1 MSQSGK
7 VLHLY
12 VEVRSAPDQNG
23 GKGTFGGNEE
33 GIAQGRALQ
42 DSPAELLSQLATQT
56 TCQAVTKSS
65 AAHRL
70 VQDCTHSQSPSRN
83 TVSFQLQ
90 QASSSPKVSKRWSL
104 PCDGASASH
113 SSPGKVAIPHTPP
126 NCRRLNEEE
135 VSSGKRSVV
144 TFSYV
149 EKSNVQTVGSPRNSV
164 HERGTREERS
174 TPSHFRKR
182 LSDPV
187 WFGSPDSS
195 CSSSPKLTFRSPGS
209 HQQTFSPGLR
219 QPPLDPIG
227 RAATQRAV
235 EEFGSPL
242 LRIKLAHALEHTSF
256 SRYSQQPRCQ
266 SWAGSPVQRQNINV
280 NPKDHVTDRSQAI
293 CGLPRSPA
301 SDQLSSQ
308 SRQSP
313 RARPGS
319 CVEPQSFLHWS
330 GEERAVAGSPATK
343 RHIQRRTFN
352 RSTSPQGAILQLGNN
367 VVEGLN
373 QLSDSKSSSPAHSP
387 EVARR
392 LAEEATKV
400 SSIFTEARKSSLHN
414 ALGEHAS
421 SSISGEFHN
430 SPPNAQQ
437 SKQTLKMNIP
447 LNDQHTPA
455 TDNTDSHQPE
465 NSILLSHSHNTNSL
479 NNYDT
484 QQEVCVQKSQHQSSI
499 LSAAQSSPALP
510 SRFLR
515 PSHPPTELSS
525 PIRDPRLFQAEL
537 RAPDTPTLHR
547 RQTPQY
553 TGDSWSPSL
562 DRRGDLSCFEKGD
575 CTELARRLF
584 INQSVEEAPVSWTT
598 RHLWGIHVENSP
610 RPSPE
615 TGFGSNNDRPP
626 NRQLSQR
633 RRPLSPTAQQK
644 RAEQRRREILLLGPV
659 VLDSPEE
666 DEGCDEEEGEGN
678 EVEGYRAGQQPRL
691 QRIEEPPEAEQNGA
705 MGGSSSRSSSGVTGS
720 LGDRDCV
727 SPESSQSS
735 HQSNETGAAT
745 SGIQTDSACAV
756 PVPSLHCQR
765 IARAKWEFLFGTPAE
780 EAASR
785 GEKNSLENSTAP
797 PSGNSSESP
806 TPTPPTSLPL
816 LSANHEVQHVEVE
829 LVTPP
834 PTIIGTSPK
843 TGIIR
848 RTLKYSET
856 DLDAVPLRCYRET
869 DIDEV
874 LLAEQDDADSAFG
887 SNRSVQ
893 GTSGTGSSP
902 LRGLAYRRTD
912 GEGVEERRGGRE
924 EEEEED
930 DEEEDEEEEEMV
942 SWASVRMQGDNRKQQ
957 YAAQEKP
964 EVFGHLLKRPM
975 ETFFDNHHPALKS
988 PILVSGPRC
997 AAEDTFS
1004 RHFESIMESHR
1015 AKGTSYN
1022 SLDSEELLT
1031 SSTQTVLTFDLPT
1044 LTPAIHG
1051 LVCHSARQIVQLS
1064 FAPLAHD
1071 ERPSLSDSIF
1081 TMTGDSDATRA
1092 PSSERLSSGSD
1103 DTPPR
1108 GRECAQLGSSWYSNP
1123 SFSLPS
1129 REKARL
1135 ATDSELDQDL
1145 SDRLGLGSSDT
1156 LTNGSHRADMAAAK
1170 RLAKRLF
1177 NLDGFRKS
1185 DVARHLSKNND
1196 FSRMVA
1202 EEYLSFFNFTG
1213 LVLDQALRTF
1223 LRQFALMGETQERE
1237 RVLSHFSR
1245 RYLDCNPKVM
1255 PSEDAVHTLTCAL
1268 MLLNT
1273 DLHGQNIG
1281 KRMSCTQFIGNL
1293 EGLNNG
1299 QDFPKDLLKA
1309 LYNSIKNQKLQWT
1322 LDEEELRKSFSELGD
1337 SLCDSNTSKSMKRVG
1352 SSGKPL
1358 SEEETQPSGM
1368 LLYKNGFLV
1377 RKVHADSDGKRTPR
1391 GKRGWKTF
1399 YVILKGL
1406 ILYLQKG
1413 EYRPD
1418 KQLSD
1423 EDLKNAVSIHHSLAM
1438 KASDYSKRPNV
1449 FYLRTADWRVYLFQ
1463 APNAEQMQSWI
1474 TRINTVA
1481 TMFSAPPFPA
1491 AIGSQKKFS
1500 RPLLPGTMSKLS
1512 EEEQVRSHEARF
1524 RAISTELAELR
1535 SYPPD
1540 RKVKG
1545 RELEEYRQRD
1555 EYLEFEKTRYG
1566 TYVMLLRA
1574 KIRSGEEDLSVF
1586 ESQLLEDNGLQRAHS
1601 SPTLQDSSQASQA
1614 SSTRDGANS
1623 SKASGCSSK
1632 VRQEGQRH
1640 SYRQAVKK

>member
-12 VEVRSAPDQNG
+12 VEVRSAPDQSG
-23 GKGTFGGNEE
+23 GKE
-33 GIAQGRALQ
+33 GIAQGHSVQ
-42 DSPAELLSQLATQT
+42 DSPAELLSQLASQKS
-56 TCQAVTKSS
+56 VTK
-65 AAHRL
+65 ATTAHRL
-70 VQDCTHSQSPSRN
+70 VRDSTPSPSRN
-83 TVSFQLQ
+83 SFQQ
-90 QASSSPKVSKRWSL
+90 TSSSPKVTTLRS
-104 PCDGASASH
+104 DGVSAVMP
-113 SSPGKVAIPHTPP
+113 SSGKVSP
-126 NCRRLNEEE
+126 NCRRFREEE
-135 VSSGKRSVV
+135 VRDGTRSVV
-144 TFSYV
+144 TFSYI
-149 EKSNVQTVGSPRNSV
+149 EKSNVKTVDSPRNQ
-164 HERGTREERS
+164 RGPREERS
-174 TPSHFRKR
+174 TPSHIRKR

-187 WFGSPDSS
+187 WFGSPNSS
-195 CSSSPKLTFRSPGS
+195 CSSSPKQTFRSPGS
-209 HQQTFSPGLR
+209 RQFSPSLR
-219 QPPLDPIG
+219 QPALDPIG

-242 LRIKLAHALEHTSF
+242 LRIKLAHALEQASAAH
-256 SRYSQQPRCQ
+256 YKPRCQ
-266 SWAGSPVQRQNINV
+266 SWAGSPVQRQNL
-280 NPKDHVTDRSQAI
+280 KEHVVDKAV

-308 SRQSP
+308 SRHPKLQSP
-313 RARPGS
+313 
-319 CVEPQSFLHWS
+319 LHWS
-330 GEERAVAGSPATK
+330 TEDRAVAGSPATK
-343 RHIQRRTFN
+343 RHVHRN
-352 RSTSPQGAILQLGNN
+352 PSPQGAILQLGNN
-367 VVEGLN
+367 VAEGLN

-400 SSIFTEARKSSLHN
+400 SSIFTEARRSSPHN
-414 ALGEHAS
+414 ALGEPA
-421 SSISGEFHN
+421 GEFHT
-430 SPPNAQQ
+430 PAPNAQM
-437 SKQTLKMNIP
+437 LKMNIP
-447 LNDQHTPA
+447 LNDQQTPA
-455 TDNTDSHQPE
+455 IDNADSHQPE
-465 NSILLSHSHNTNSL
+465 NSTHSHETNS
-479 NNYDT
+479 
-484 QQEVCVQKSQHQSSI
+484 QQDVHKSI
-499 LSAAQSSPALP
+499 LSACPSSPAIP
-510 SRFLR
+510 SRVLR

-525 PIRDPRLFQAEL
+525 PMRDPRLFQVDL

-547 RQTPQY
+547 RQLPQY
-553 TGDSWSPSL
+553 ARESWSLSL
-562 DRRGDLSCFEKGD
+562 DNRGDPSCFERGD
-575 CTELARRLF
+575 CTEIARRLF
-584 INQSVEEAPVSWTT
+584 INQSVEEAPVSWTS
-598 RHLWGIHVENSP
+598 RQQWGNQVENSP
-610 RPSPE
+610 RPEPE
-615 TGFGSNNDRPP
+615 FGSTNDQTPDGRSG
-626 NRQLSQR
+626 RH
-633 RRPLSPTAQQK
+633 RRPLSPATQQK

-659 VLDSPEE
+659 ALDSAEE
-666 DEGCDEEEGEGN
+666 DEGCEEEGQGN
-678 EVEGYRAGQQPRL
+678 EVEGNEAEQPRV
-691 QRIEEPPEAEQNGA
+691 EEAPEVEQNGA

-745 SGIQTDSACAV
+745 SGIQTDSGCAV

-765 IARAKWEFLFGTPAE
+765 IARAKWEFLFGTPTE
-780 EAASR
+780 EAAGR
-785 GEKNSLENSTAP
+785 GEKNSLETSTAP

-806 TPTPPTSLPL
+806 TPTPPSSLPL

-834 PTIIGTSPK
+834 PAVIGTSPK

-874 LLAEQDDADSAFG
+874 LLAEQDDDDSAFG

-893 GTSGTGSSP
+893 GNSGTGSSP
-902 LRGLAYRRTD
+902 LGGLAY
-912 GEGVEERRGGRE
+912 GRE
-924 EEEEED
+924 EEE
-930 DEEEDEEEEEMV
+930 EEEEEMV

-957 YAAQEKP
+957 YAAEEEP
-964 EVFGHLLKRPM
+964 EVFRHLLKRPM

-997 AAEDTFS
+997 GAEDTFS

-1051 LVCHSARQIVQLS
+1051 PVCQSARQIVQLS

-1081 TMTGDSDATRA
+1081 TVTGDSDATRA
-1092 PSSERLSSGSD
+1092 PSSERLSSESD

-1108 GRECAQLGSSWYSNP
+1108 GHQCSQLGSSWYSNP

-1129 REKARL
+1129 RDKARL

-1145 SDRLGLGSSDT
+1145 SDRLGLGSSET
-1156 LTNGSHRADMAAAK
+1156 LTNGSHRADVAAAR

-1213 LVLDQALRTF
+1213 LAVDQALRTF

-1237 RVLSHFSR
+1237 RVLSHFSK
-1245 RYLDCNPKVM
+1245 RYWDCNPKII

-1293 EGLNNG
+1293 EGLNEG
-1299 QDFPKDLLKA
+1299 QDFHKDLLKA

-1337 SLCDSNTSKSMKRVG
+1337 SLCDSTASRSVKGEG
-1352 SSGKPL
+1352 SSGKNL
-1358 SEEETQPSGM
+1358 TDDTQPTGL

-1399 YVILKGL
+1399 YAILKGL

-1418 KQLSD
+1418 KQLSE

-1481 TMFSAPPFPA
+1481 AMFSAPPFPA

-1512 EEEQVRSHEARF
+1512 EEEQIRSHEARF
-1524 RAISTELAELR
+1524 RALSTELAELR

-1601 SPTLQDSSQASQA
+1601 SPTLQDSSQASQISQA
-1614 SSTRDGANS
+1614 SSARDGGTS
-1623 SKASGCSSK
+1623 SRASGCSSSK
-1632 VRQEGQRH
+1632 PRQEGQRH

>member
-12 VEVRSAPDQNG
+12 VEVRSAPDPSG
-23 GKGTFGGNEE
+23 GKE
-33 GIAQGRALQ
+33 GIAQGHSVQ
-42 DSPAELLSQLATQT
+42 DSPAELLSQLASQT
-56 TCQAVTKSS
+56 TVTKAS

-70 VQDCTHSQSPSRN
+70 VQDCTHTQSPSRK
-83 TVSFQLQ
+83 SFQIQ
-90 QASSSPKVSKRWSL
+90 QASSSPSVTKRWSA
-104 PCDGASASH
+104 PCDGVSAVH
-113 SSPGKVAIPHTPP
+113 SPPIMPSSGKVTVPHTPP
-126 NCRRLNEEE
+126 NFRRFNEEE
-135 VSSGKRSVV
+135 VSDGTRSVV
-144 TFSYV
+144 TFSYI
-149 EKSNVQTVGSPRNSV
+149 EKSNVKTVDSPRKTV
-164 HERGTREERS
+164 CERGTREERS

-195 CSSSPKLTFRSPGS
+195 CSSSPKLTFRSPGR

-219 QPPLDPIG
+219 QPALDPIG

-242 LRIKLAHALEHTSF
+242 LRIKLAHALEQASS
-256 SRYSQQPRCQ
+256 SRYNQQPRCQ
-266 SWAGSPVQRQNINV
+266 SWAGSPVQRQNISV
-280 NPKDHVTDRSQAI
+280 NLKDLRSQAV

-308 SRQSP
+308 SKQP
-313 RARPGS
+313 ES
-319 CVEPQSFLHWS
+319 CVESQSPLHWS
-330 GEERAVAGSPATK
+330 AEDRAVAGSPATK
-343 RHIQRRTFN
+343 RHVHRSCN
-352 RSTSPQGAILQLGNN
+352 RSASPQGAILQLGNN

-373 QLSDSKSSSPAHSP
+373 QLSDSKASSPTHSP

-392 LAEEATKV
+392 LAEEAKV
-400 SSIFTEARKSSLHN
+400 SSIFTEARSSSLHN
-414 ALGEHAS
+414 ALGDPA
-421 SSISGEFHN
+421 GDFHN
-430 SPPNAQQ
+430 SAPNAQQ

-465 NSILLSHSHNTNSL
+465 HSHSHETNSHT
-479 NNYDT
+479 NYQTHQEDCI
-484 QQEVCVQKSQHQSSI
+484 QQSQNQSSI
-499 LSAAQSSPALP
+499 LAAAHSSPIP
-510 SRFLR
+510 SRVLR
-515 PSHPPTELSS
+515 PAHPPTELSS
-525 PIRDPRLFQAEL
+525 PMRDPRLFQTEL

-547 RQTPQY
+547 RQLPQY
-553 TGDSWSPSL
+553 ARDSWSPSL
-562 DRRGDLSCFEKGD
+562 DKRGDLGCFERGD

-584 INQSVEEAPVSWTT
+584 INQSVEEAPVSWTS
-598 RHLWGIHVENSP
+598 RQQWGTQVDNSP

-615 TGFGSNNDRPP
+615 AGFESINDQTPQ
-626 NRQLSQR
+626 RQSSQR

-666 DEGCDEEEGEGN
+666 DEGCDEEGQGN
-678 EVEGYRAGQQPRL
+678 EMEGYEAEQQRV
-691 QRIEEPPEAEQNGA
+691 EEPPEAEQNGA

-720 LGDRDCV
+720 FGDRDCV

-745 SGIQTDSACAV
+745 SGIQTDSGCAA

-780 EAASR
+780 EAATR
-785 GEKNSLENSTAP
+785 GEKSKNSVETSTAP

-806 TPTPPTSLPL
+806 TPTPPSSLPL

-834 PTIIGTSPK
+834 PAVLGTSPK

-902 LRGLAYRRTD
+902 LGGLPYGRTD
-912 GEGVEERRGGRE
+912 GVEVEERRGGRE
-924 EEEEED
+924 DGEEEED
-930 DEEEDEEEEEMV
+930 EEEEEEEEMV

-957 YAAQEKP
+957 YAAQDEP

-1004 RHFESIMESHR
+1004 CHFESIMESHR

-1051 LVCHSARQIVQLS
+1051 PVCHSARQIVQLS

-1071 ERPSLSDSIF
+1071 ERPSISDSIF

-1103 DTPPR
+1103 DTPPKGR
-1108 GRECAQLGSSWYSNP
+1108 GCSQLGSSWYSNP
-1123 SFSLPS
+1123 SFSLPI
-1129 REKARL
+1129 RDKARL

-1145 SDRLGLGSSDT
+1145 SERLGLGSSET
-1156 LTNGSHRADMAAAK
+1156 LTNGSHRADMAAAR

-1213 LVLDQALRTF
+1213 LSVDQALRTF

-1237 RVLSHFSR
+1237 RVLSHFSK
-1245 RYLDCNPKVM
+1245 RYLDCNPKVI

-1293 EGLNNG
+1293 EGLNDG

-1337 SLCDSNTSKSMKRVG
+1337 SLCESTASRSVKGEHSGEKPLTDETH
-1352 SSGKPL
+1352 SSG
-1358 SEEETQPSGM
+1358 S

-1399 YVILKGL
+1399 YAILKGL

-1418 KQLSD
+1418 KQLSE

-1512 EEEQVRSHEARF
+1512 EEEQVRSHESRF
-1524 RAISTELAELR
+1524 RALSTELAELR

-1586 ESQLLEDNGLQRAHS
+1586 ESQLLEDNRLQRAHS
-1601 SPTLQDSSQASQA
+1601 SPTLQDSSQASQISHA
-1614 SSTRDGANS
+1614 SSTRDGGNS
-1623 SKASGCSSK
+1623 SKASAHSGGK
-1632 VRQEGQRH
+1632 PRQEGQRH

>member
-12 VEVRSAPDQNG
+12 VEVRSAPDQAR
-23 GKGTFGGNEE
+23 ESDE
-33 GIAQGRALQ
+33 GIAQRIPVE
-42 DSPAELLSQLATQT
+42 DSPAELLSQLASQT
-56 TCQAVTKSS
+56 S
-65 AAHRL
+65 AGRTATSPQRVL
-70 VQDCTHSQSPSRN
+70 DQNHSQSPSRN
-83 TVSFQLQ
+83 TVNFQLQ
-90 QASSSPKVSKRWSL
+90 TSSNSPSATKRWGSPL
-104 PCDGASASH
+104 H
-113 SSPGKVAIPHTPP
+113 SSPFSRRVGRPLTPP
-126 NCRRLNEEE
+126 E
-135 VSSGKRSVV
+135 GQRSVV
-144 TFSYV
+144 SFSYV
-149 EKSNVQTVGSPRNSV
+149 EKFNVKTLDSSRNSMC
-164 HERGTREERS
+164 ERRARDERS
-174 TPSHFRKR
+174 TPSRFQKR
-182 LSDPV
+182 LSDQV
-187 WFGSPDSS
+187 WFESPGSS
-195 CSSSPKLTFRSPGS
+195 CSSSPKLSFQSPES

-219 QPPLDPIG
+219 QPRLDPIG
-227 RAATQRAV
+227 RAATQTAV

-242 LRIKLAHALEHTSF
+242 LRIKLAHALDLEAS
-256 SRYSQQPRCQ
+256 SRYGQQQRCQ
-266 SWAGSPVQRQNINV
+266 SWAGSPVQHQNIRV
-280 NPKDHVTDRSQAI
+280 NPKELTDNSQAI
-293 CGLPRSPA
+293 HGLRNIPG
-301 SDQLSSQ
+301 SDQSGKALESRSSANLHCPLQ
-308 SRQSP
+308 SSTEDGRMAQ
-313 RARPGS
+313 
-319 CVEPQSFLHWS
+319 
-330 GEERAVAGSPATK
+330 SPATK
-343 RHIQRRTFN
+343 RHKK
-352 RSTSPQGAILQLGNN
+352 TSLQELIFQPGNN
-367 VVEGLN
+367 GVEGLN
-373 QLSDSKSSSPAHSP
+373 QLSGSKPSSPAHSP

-392 LAEEATKV
+392 LAEEASRV
-400 SSIFTEARKSSLHN
+400 SSMLTEARRSSLHN
-414 ALGEHAS
+414 HSSGMS
-421 SSISGEFHN
+421 SSNSGE
-430 SPPNAQQ
+430 SSPNAQHF
-437 SKQTLKMNIP
+437 KQTLKMNIP
-447 LNDQHTPA
+447 LNDQHMPA
-455 TDNTDSHQPE
+455 TENTDSHQPE
-465 NSILLSHSHNTNSL
+465 SSNSSHGTR
-479 NNYDT
+479 
-484 QQEVCVQKSQHQSSI
+484 QEDCCQEAQHQSSV
-499 LSAAQSSPALP
+499 LSAQQSSPALP
-510 SRFLR
+510 SRVLR
-515 PSHPPTELSS
+515 PSHPPTEISS
-525 PIRDPRLFQAEL
+525 PIRDPRLLQAEL
-537 RAPDTPTLHR
+537 RAPESPTLHR
-547 RQTPQY
+547 CQPPQY

-575 CTELARRLF
+575 CTELSRRLF
-584 INQSVEEAPVSWTT
+584 INQSVEEGPVSWTS
-598 RHLWGIHVENSP
+598 RQQWRNQLENESGFE
-610 RPSPE
+610 SGGHQQ
-615 TGFGSNNDRPP
+615 TGR
-626 NRQLSQR
+626 L

-659 VLDSPEE
+659 ALDSEEE
-666 DEGCDEEEGEGN
+666 DESCEDEGHGEEADGGDPR
-678 EVEGYRAGQQPRL
+678 RAG
-691 QRIEEPPEAEQNGA
+691 ESPEAEQNGV
-705 MGGSSSRSSSGVTGS
+705 MTGSSSRSSSGVTGS
-720 LGDRDCV
+720 FGDRDCL

-735 HQSNETGAAT
+735 HQSNETGVAT
-745 SGIQTDSACAV
+745 SGIQTDSGSAA
-756 PVPSLHCQR
+756 PVPSLHCQK
-765 IARAKWEFLFGTPAE
+765 IARAKWEFLFGTSAE
-780 EAASR
+780 EATGKR
-785 GEKNSLENSTAP
+785 DKNSLEASTAP

-806 TPTPPTSLPL
+806 TPTPPSSLPL
-816 LSANHEVQHVEVE
+816 LSANHDVQHVEVE

-834 PTIIGTSPK
+834 PAAIGTSPK

-874 LLAEQDDADSAFG
+874 LLAEQDDGDSAFG

-902 LRGLAYRRTD
+902 LRGLAYRRTG
-912 GEGVEERRGGRE
+912 GEKDQGSE
-924 EEEEED
+924 
-930 DEEEDEEEEEMV
+930 DEEEKDEEEEEEEEMV
-942 SWASVRMQGDNRKQQ
+942 SWASVRMQGDSRKQRF
-957 YAAQEKP
+957 AAEEDP
-964 EVFGHLLKRPM
+964 EVFGHLLTRPM
-975 ETFFDNHHPALKS
+975 ETFFDNHNPALKS

-1004 RHFESIMESHR
+1004 SHFESIMESHR

-1031 SSTQTVLTFDLPT
+1031 SSTQTVLSFDLPT

-1051 LVCHSARQIVQLS
+1051 PVCQSTRQIVQLS
-1064 FAPLAHD
+1064 FAPLAHH

-1081 TMTGDSDATRA
+1081 TVTGDSDATRA

-1103 DTPPR
+1103 DVMPR
-1108 GRECAQLGSSWYSNP
+1108 GRECAQLGSSWYINP
-1123 SFSLPS
+1123 SFSLSS

-1156 LTNGSHRADMAAAK
+1156 LTNGSHRGDVAAAK

-1177 NLDGFRKS
+1177 HLDGFRKS
-1185 DVARHLSKNND
+1185 DVSRHLSKNND

-1202 EEYLSFFNFTG
+1202 EEYLSFFSFTG
-1213 LVLDQALRTF
+1213 LTLDQALRTF

-1245 RYLDCNPKVM
+1245 RYLECNPKVL
-1255 PSEDAVHTLTCAL
+1255 PSEDAAHTLTCAL

-1293 EGLNNG
+1293 EGLNGG

-1337 SLCDSNTSKSMKRVG
+1337 SLLDSDASRPIKRVG

-1358 SEEETQPSGM
+1358 SDVTEPTGM

-1399 YVILKGL
+1399 YAILKGL

-1413 EYRPD
+1413 EYKPD

-1481 TMFSAPPFPA
+1481 AMFSSPPFPA

-1512 EEEQVRSHEARF
+1512 EEEQIRSHEARF
-1524 RAISTELAELR
+1524 RAVSTDLAELR
-1535 SYPPD
+1535 SFPPD

-1545 RELEEYRQRD
+1545 RELEEYRLRD
-1555 EYLEFEKTRYG
+1555 EYLDFEKTRYG

-1586 ESQLLEDNGLQRAHS
+1586 ESLLLEDSSLQRAHS
-1601 SPTLQDSSQASQA
+1601 SPTLQDSSLASQA
-1614 SSTRDGANS
+1614 SSSRGTS
-1623 SKASGCSSK
+1623 SKASACSSSK
-1632 VRQEGQRH
+1632 PRQEGQRN